1 MQQAAN
7 QFSSA
12 TSKKVS
18 WTENVDELTDQ
29 LGTPHG
35 SVGILYTSEDL
46 APFLAEMIIQLKL
59 KTSISDW
66 VSASGYGTISQNEEI
81 FGASASCV
89 MILDLPLNGYRIFSG
104 NSDLGTELSTQQS
117 DWLTE
122 ATMPLVIT
130 HVDPRRA
137 DAMDA
142 ISNLAEK
149 TGGFLIGGLT
159 AASSDSPHLV
169 KNEKECISGIAI
181 SPTQTEILTGLSQ
194 GCSPVSEILT
204 VTKAKQ
210 NIIIELDKK
219 PAFDVLMQCLGDE
232 FQKNI
237 QTMAGTIFVAFP
249 IPGSDTA
256 DYTVRNLI
264 GLDTDNK
271 AIAISENISEGDP
284 LLICRRDEKTAVED
298 MRRMVTS
305 IRQRLKH
312 KSIRGGIYISCAAR
326 GPNQFAVTNKE
337 TDIIRE
343 VLGDFPIVGFFANGE
358 ISRDKVYAYTGVLAV
373 FT

>member
-1 MQQAAN
+1 MEQAVN

-12 TSKKVS
+12 TSKKGS
-18 WTENVDELTDQ
+18 WEENVDELTDQ

-35 SVGILYTSEDL
+35 SVRILYTSEDL
-46 APFLAEMIIQLKL
+46 APFLAKMINQLRL
-59 KTSISDW
+59 KTRVKDW
-66 VSASGYGTISQNEEI
+66 VSASGYGTISQNEEV
-81 FGASASCV
+81 FGESASCV
-89 MILDLPLNGYRIFSG
+89 MVLDLPLNSYRIFSG
-104 NSDLGTELSTQQS
+104 NSNLGTELAAQHS

-122 ATMPLVIT
+122 ATMPLAIT

-137 DAMDA
+137 DAVDA
-142 ISNLAEK
+142 INNLAEK
-149 TGGFLIGGLT
+149 TGTFLIGGLT

-181 SPTQTEILTGLSQ
+181 SPIQTEILTGLSQ

-219 PAFDVLMQCLGDE
+219 PAFDVLMECLGNE

-237 QTMAGTIFVAFP
+237 QTMAGTIFIAFP

-264 GLDTDNK
+264 GLDPNNK
-271 AIAISENISEGDP
+271 VIAISEHISEGDP

-305 IRQRLKH
+305 IKQRLED

-326 GPNQFAVTNKE
+326 GPNQFATTNRE

-358 ISRDKVYAYTGVLAV
+358 ISRDRVYAYTGVIAV

>member
-1 MQQAAN
+1 
-7 QFSSA
+7 
-12 TSKKVS
+12 
-18 WTENVDELTDQ
+18 
-29 LGTPHG
+29 
-35 SVGILYTSEDL
+35 
-46 APFLAEMIIQLKL
+46 
-59 KTSISDW
+59 
-66 VSASGYGTISQNEEI
+66 
-81 FGASASCV
+81 
-89 MILDLPLNGYRIFSG
+89 
-104 NSDLGTELSTQQS
+104 
-117 DWLTE
+117 
-122 ATMPLVIT
+122 
-130 HVDPRRA
+130 
-137 DAMDA
+137 
-142 ISNLAEK
+142 
-149 TGGFLIGGLT
+149 
-159 AASSDSPHLV
+159 
-169 KNEKECISGIAI
+169 
-181 SPTQTEILTGLSQ
+181 
-194 GCSPVSEILT
+194 
-204 VTKAKQ
+204 
-210 NIIIELDKK
+210 
-219 PAFDVLMQCLGDE
+219 MQCIGDE

-264 GLDTDNK
+264 GLDTNNK

>member
-1 MQQAAN
+1 MQQATN

-12 TSKKVS
+12 TSKKGS
-18 WTENVDELTDQ
+18 WEENVDELTDQ

-46 APFLAEMIIQLKL
+46 APFLAKMINQLRI
-59 KTSISDW
+59 KTSVKDW
-66 VSASGYGTISQNEEI
+66 VSASGYGTISQNEEV
-81 FGASASCV
+81 FGESASCV
-89 MILDLPLNGYRIFSG
+89 MVLDLPVNGYRVFSG
-104 NSDLGTELSTQQS
+104 NSNLGTELAAQQS

-122 ATMPLVIT
+122 ATMPLAIT

-137 DAMDA
+137 DAVDA
-142 ISNLAEK
+142 INNLAEK
-149 TGGFLIGGLT
+149 TSSFLIGGLT

-169 KNEKECISGIAI
+169 KIEKECISGVAI
-181 SPTQTEILTGLSQ
+181 SPIQTEILTGLSQ
-194 GCSPVSEILT
+194 GCSPISKTLT

-219 PAFDVLMQCLGDE
+219 PAFDVLMECLGDE

-237 QTMAGTIFVAFP
+237 QTMAGTIFIAFP

-264 GLDTDNK
+264 GLDPDNK
-271 AIAISENISEGDP
+271 VIAISEHISEGDP

-305 IRQRLKH
+305 IKQRLKD

-326 GPNQFAVTNKE
+326 GPNQFAATNKE

-358 ISRDKVYAYTGVLAV
+358 ISRDRVYAYTGVIAV